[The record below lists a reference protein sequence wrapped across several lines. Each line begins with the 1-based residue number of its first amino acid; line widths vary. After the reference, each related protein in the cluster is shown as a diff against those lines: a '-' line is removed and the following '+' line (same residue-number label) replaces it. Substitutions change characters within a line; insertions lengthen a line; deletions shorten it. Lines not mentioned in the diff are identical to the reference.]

1 MTGQASQDARAVA
14 VNLLG
19 LVEHPELGDTPYRVS
34 ADGRPYVPAGDGGI
48 VLGLRLGES
57 SFGRDADHAAPG
69 ACLVHP
75 DPAARHALTIYSCIG
90 NQATVR
96 TGQAAGA
103 RGVVIGKRGEL
114 GRVVVSFDQQDLAR
128 MRPSD
133 QVAVRTCGQ
142 GWRPPGFP
150 SEVTLLNTDP
160 AALQRLPIIV
170 GGDGA
175 YVTAGVRAVVP
186 SKLAGNGIGRPA
198 VGWDLDL
205 QLAGP
210 AGARADPSA
219 AADGD
224 VLLGDLV
231 AVSDL
236 DARFNLGYRRGWLT
250 VGVIVHGAS
259 PLPGHG
265 PGITPILT
273 GPAEVLQAAPDRA
286 GHVGLTESVVRL
298 LTVAELSPQRRAT
311 AACRKQV

>member
-1 MTGQASQDARAVA
+1 MTGQATRNVRAVT

-57 SFGRDADHAAPG
+57 TSGRDADHAAPG

-103 RGVVIGKRGEL
+103 RGIVIGKRGEL
-114 GRVVVSFDQQDLAR
+114 GRVVVSFDQHDLAR

-160 AALQRLPIIV
+160 AALRQLPV
-170 GGDGA
+170 NVSGDGA
-175 YVTAGVRAVVP
+175 SVTAGVRAVVP
-186 SKLAGNGIGRPA
+186 SRLAGNGIGRPA

-205 QLAGP
+205 QL
-210 AGARADPSA
+210 GADE
-219 AADGD
+219 D

-231 AVSDL
+231 AVADL

-273 GPAEVLQAAPDRA
+273 GPAEVLRSAADPA
-286 GHVGLTESVVRL
+286 GHVGLTEAVVRL
-298 LTVAELSPQRRAT
+298 LTVAELQLRRRAT